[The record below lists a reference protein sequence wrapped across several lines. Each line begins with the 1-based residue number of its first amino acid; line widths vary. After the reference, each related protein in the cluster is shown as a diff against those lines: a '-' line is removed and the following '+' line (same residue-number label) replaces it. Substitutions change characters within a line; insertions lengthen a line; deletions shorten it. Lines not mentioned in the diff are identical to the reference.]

1 MITDKTTDASKG
13 LSPLSELTDDYQNSK
28 ITNRTEFSMN
38 EKQFLG
44 KIALFGEGDLFF
56 EKISNKLNISLPTS
70 PNTTAYNDKI
80 TALWLSQKEWLIVV
94 SASTDA
100 EEVTSLQNHI
110 SDIHALALD
119 VSDRWTTINVSG
131 KKAVE
136 VLSKGTAIDLD
147 ISVFGSGACAQTAL
161 WTVNVII
168 YRIDEKPTFDI
179 FVDSTMAR
187 FLWQWLDYSSKEF
200 VYE

>member
-1 MITDKTTDASKG
+1 MITDKTTDPSKS

-28 ITNRTEFSMN
+28 ITNSSEFSMN
-38 EKQFLG
+38 EKLFLG
-44 KIALFGEGDLFF
+44 KIALFGEDDLFF

-70 PNTTAYNDKI
+70 PNTTANNEKI
-80 TALWLSQKEWLIVV
+80 TALWLSKKEWLIVNP
-94 SASTDA
+94 SIDT
-100 EEVTSLQNHI
+100 EEVRSLQNHI

-131 KKAVE
+131 KKAID
-136 VLSKGTAIDLD
+136 VLSKGTTIDLD
-147 ISVFGSGACAQTAL
+147 NAVFGSGACAQTTL

-168 YRIDEKPTFDI
+168 YQIDEKPTFDI
-179 FVDSTMAR
+179 FVDSTMAK
-187 FLWQWLDYSSKEF
+187 FLWQWLEHSSKEY

>member
-1 MITDKTTDASKG
+1 MITDKTTDYSKG

-28 ITNRTEFSMN
+28 ITNTSEFSMN
-38 EKQFLG
+38 EKLFLG

-70 PNTTAYNDKI
+70 PNTTVYNDKI

-94 SASTDA
+94 NPSTDT

-131 KKAVE
+131 KKAIE

-147 ISVFGSGACAQTAL
+147 NSVFGSGACAQTAL

-168 YRIDEKPTFDI
+168 HQIDEKPTFDI

-187 FLWQWLDYSSKEF
+187 FLWQWLDHSSKEF

>member
-94 SASTDA
+94 NPSTDA

-119 VSDRWTTINVSG
+119 VSDRWTTIIVSG

>member
-1 MITDKTTDASKG
+1 MVTDKITDPSNG
-13 LSPLSELTDDYQNSK
+13 LSPLGELTDDYQNSK
-28 ITNRTEFSMN
+28 IINNSEFTMI
-38 EKQFLG
+38 EKLFLG
-44 KIALFGEGDLFF
+44 KIALFGEDDLFF

-70 PNTTAYNDKI
+70 PNTTANNDKI
-80 TALWLSQKEWLIVV
+80 TALWLSPKEWLITVNP
-94 SASTDA
+94 SIDTA
-100 EEVTSLQNHI
+100 EVESLQNHI

-119 VSDRWTTINVSG
+119 VSDRWTAINVSG
-131 KKAVE
+131 KKAKE
-136 VLSKGTAIDLD
+136 VLSKGTTFDLD
-147 ISVFGSGACAQTAL
+147 SSVFGSGACAQTTL

-168 YRIDEKPTFDI
+168 YQIDEKPTFDI